1 MYLMPLFV
9 KEKLKINIFH
19 LNIVTRILA
28 TKHNFLVHTHH
39 LSIFSSL
46 IHQFLCTT
54 SKIVNIFASL
64 SIHSFH
70 IHKSDQ
76 FINCYQLPVT
86 LGVCR

>member
-9 KEKLKINIFH
+9 KKKKKRIKNQHISFEHCNQ
-19 LNIVTRILA
+19 NTGYQTVT
-28 TKHNFLVHTHH
+28 FLYTHH

-76 FINCYQLPVT
+76 FVNCY
-86 LGVCR
+86 